1 MILLTDLVLAGF
13 DAPAPYGRIDAAALV
28 IDGEQ
33 IAYAGPQAELP
44 ERFNTLEPVSLGG
57 RLVTPGLV
65 DCHTHLVYGGSRA
78 REFEMR
84 QSGASYAD
92 IAKAGGGIVST
103 VAATRAA
110 SEDALVEQ
118 ALVRLDR
125 LLADGV
131 TTVEI
136 KSGYGLDRETE
147 LKQLRVARRLG
158 QLRKVRVVTSFLG
171 AHAIPK
177 GMEADAYIDT
187 VCIPTLK
194 EAASEGLV
202 DMVDGFCESIAFTP
216 AQIARVF
223 DVAVELGLPVKLHAE
238 QLSDQGGAAL
248 AARYGAKSVEHLE
261 YISDADIDAL
271 AKAGSVAVMLP
282 GAFYFLKETRKP
294 PIEGFRRAG
303 VPMAVSTDSNPG
315 SSPMTSLLL
324 AMNMSATFFGLTP
337 EEALRG
343 VTVNAAKALAR
354 DDLGR
359 LGAGCLADLAIWD
372 VTDPAELTYRMGDA
386 PLHARYLGG
395 QAC

>member
-1 MILLTDLVLAGF
+1 MKCLTDLVLAGA
-13 DAPAPYGRIDAAALV
+13 DAPAPYGRILKAALV
-28 IDGEQ
+28 LDGDK
-33 IAYAGPQAELP
+33 IAYAGPAADLPAEYAALDAI
-44 ERFNTLEPVSLGG
+44 SLDG
-57 RLVTPGLV
+57 RLVTPGLI

-110 SEDALVEQ
+110 SEADLTEQ

-125 LLADGV
+125 LIADGV

-136 KSGYGLDRETE
+136 KSGYGLDRDTE

-158 QLRKVRVVTSFLG
+158 QLRKMRVVTSFLG

-177 GMEADAYIDT
+177 GMDADAYIDT

-194 EAASEGLV
+194 DAHAEGLI
-202 DMVDGFCESIAFTP
+202 DMVDGFCENIAFST

-223 DVAVELGLPVKLHAE
+223 DVATDLGLPVKLHAE
-238 QLSDQGGAAL
+238 QLSDQGGAVL

-261 YISDADIDAL
+261 YISDADIAAL
-271 AKAGSVAVMLP
+271 AQAGSVAVMLP

-294 PIEGFRRAG
+294 PIDAFRRAG
-303 VPMAVSTDSNPG
+303 VPMALSTDSNPG

-324 AMNMSATFFGLTP
+324 AMNMAATFFGLTP
-337 EEALRG
+337 EEALKG
-343 VTVNAAKALAR
+343 VTVNAANALAR
-354 DDLGR
+354 GDLGR
-359 LGAGCLADLAIWD
+359 LSAGCRADLAIWN

-395 QAC
+395 EPC

>member
-1 MILLTDLVLAGF
+1 MKLLTDLVLAGS
-13 DAPAPYGRIDAAALV
+13 DAPTPYGRIERGALV
-28 IDGEQ
+28 LEGDQ
-33 IAYAGPQAELP
+33 IVYAGTQADLP
-44 ERFNTLEPVSLGG
+44 EQYVSLKATSLEG
-57 RLVTPGLV
+57 RLVTPGLI
-65 DCHTHLVYGGSRA
+65 DCHTHLVHGGSRA

-103 VAATRAA
+103 VAATREA
-110 SEDALVEQ
+110 SEDALIEQ

-125 LLADGV
+125 LIADGV
-131 TTVEI
+131 TTGEI
-136 KSGYGLDRETE
+136 KSGYGLDRDTE

-158 QLRKVRVVTSFLG
+158 ELRKVRVVTSFLG

-177 GMEADAYIDT
+177 GMDADAYIDT
-187 VCIPTLK
+187 VCIPALT
-194 EAASEGLV
+194 EAHAAGLV
-202 DMVDGFCESIAFTP
+202 DMVDGFCESIAFSP

-223 DVAVELGLPVKLHAE
+223 DVAAELGLPVKLHAE

-324 AMNMSATFFGLTP
+324 AMNMGATLFGLTP
-337 EEALRG
+337 EETLKG

-359 LGAGCLADLAIWD
+359 LAPGCRADLAVWD
-372 VTDPAELTYRMGDA
+372 VADPAELTYRMGDA

-395 QAC
+395 EAC